1 MSGFIKWFWDNLYSN
16 ALEIVLVLFSLLIPY
31 LGSKTKRRRE
41 NRVKLKE
48 TVITP
53 TLVILKKEISYE
65 NFLNLEKLSK
75 RDNEKYMT
83 KKEKRV
89 YTDLISTYG
98 YIARNSK
105 NQVAAEILFLYFK
118 ESLKHAEVDNVFTPV
133 MLDNEMANCEIPEGY
148 FEFRDDL
155 QQVLSKFDF
164 EYETDRCQE
173 QVIQLYDYY
182 CKKYFSQ
189 KNISY
194 FENCTLENVIK
205 EADLRKEWLGRYQE
219 LKQAK
224 QRFLGLKIA
233 KKV

>member
-1 MSGFIKWFWDNLYSN
+1 MSEFIEWFLDNLYAN
-16 ALEIVLVLFSLLIPY
+16 ALEIILVLFSLLIPY
-31 LGSKTKRRRE
+31 LGSKMKRRRD

-48 TVITP
+48 TVIKP
-53 TLVILKKEISYE
+53 TLVLLKKEISYE
-65 NFLNLEKLSK
+65 NFLSLEKVSK
-75 RDNEKYMT
+75 RNNEKYMT

-89 YTDLISTYG
+89 YTDLISMYG

-118 ESLKHAEVDNVFTPV
+118 ESLKQVGVDNVFIPV
-133 MLDNEMANCEIPEGY
+133 MLDNEIANCEIPDGY
-148 FEFRDDL
+148 FEFQDDL

-164 EYETDRCQE
+164 QYEADRCQE
-173 QVIQLYDYY
+173 KVIQLYDYY

-194 FENCTLENVIK
+194 FENCTMENVIK
-205 EADLRKEWLGRYQE
+205 EAELRKEWLGRYQE

-224 QRFLGLKIA
+224 QRFFALKIV